1 MKKAFTMVELVF
13 VIVVLGILSS
23 IAVSKMAVTR
33 DDAMITN
40 GRAQVAGIRNAIT
53 LMRNTNML
61 QALGAKWPARLDAL
75 NATEAKDGEAL
86 FGYDTNASNT
96 AKKLLDYPVYAK
108 DTNGH
113 WKKVAANKY
122 AFKVMNVDVNFTY
135 TASSGQFD
143 CTQGTANN
151 AQKYCKVLT
160 E

>member
-1 MKKAFTMVELVF
+1 MKKAFTMIELVV
-13 VIVVLGILSS
+13 VIVVLGILAS

-61 QALGAKWPARLDAL
+61 QALGSKWPDKLDAL
-75 NATEAKDGEAL
+75 TSDTSSDGEAL
-86 FGYDTNASNT
+86 FGYDTNASDT

-113 WKKVAANKY
+113 WRKVANNKY

-143 CTQGTANN
+143 CTHGTAND
-151 AQKYCKVLT
+151 AEKYCKALT